1 MFSFATK
8 HQKLQLIMVVMDW
21 SSWLSKTGLDSSLI
35 YEYGRAFTR
44 NELQLEDV
52 AHFNHEF
59 LQSMGISV
67 AKHRLEILK
76 LAQKEYR
83 GSSKSLLRLVSA
95 INKTRRALTKNIGKW
110 AFSKDSA
117 LSDLN
122 PYRSQWTGA
131 LRKQSG
137 STGRQEDKLTVPNR
151 STMRSGPLDRREQDR
166 LMVASRYVSVSG
178 PLDGKMQERMLLT
191 KWSPTISRPMDGRL
205 KDRVGFPNRSPREY
219 GPLDGLGLSPKMDV
233 ENRVPSLWSLM
244 FQDMKPT

>member
-1 MFSFATK
+1 
-8 HQKLQLIMVVMDW
+8 MVVVDW
-21 SSWLSKTGLDSSLI
+21 SSWLSKTRLDSSLI
-35 YEYGRAFTR
+35 YEYSRAFTR

-76 LAQKEYR
+76 LAKKEAQ
-83 GSSKSLLRLVSA
+83 GSSKSLLRLVWA
-95 INKTRRALTKNIGKW
+95 INKTKRALTKNIGKW
-110 AFSKDSA
+110 AFSKDSARIA

-137 STGRQEDKLTVPNR
+137 SSEREEKVMVPKR

-166 LMVASRYVSVSG
+166 LMVTSRYVSVSG
-178 PLDGKMQERMLLT
+178 PLDGKVQERMLLT
-191 KWSPTISRPMDGRL
+191 NWSPTTSRPMDGRL
-205 KDRVGFPNRSPREY
+205 KERVGFPNTSPREY
-219 GPLDGLGLSPKMDV
+219 GPLDGLGLSPKVDG